1 MRRILTFSF
10 AVRPPARVAWAAI
23 GLGRNTGLSS
33 EENRKTALKMMADM
47 EAFRLDDAILTD
59 DVSWW
64 APGQGTFSKETFRQM
79 AAGFQPLLAG
89 KFTMTVHGV
98 TADGDRVAIE
108 AESLAPLVS
117 AMMDVSDGLLLD
129 ATRMAQASG
138 VTLAIDSSLPP
149 LACPEPRRAEA
160 LRWGEDYQLLFTLP
174 AGLVPPVPATR
185 IGQALPPGAAPLL
198 VDGSPPAS
206 EAPLG
211 WEHG

>member
-1 MRRILTFSF
+1 MRRIRTFSF

-117 AMMDVSDGLLLD
+117 GKTYNNKYHFLFLFRDGKICQVKEYNDSLH
-129 ATRMAQASG
+129 AAQTFG
-138 VTLAIDSSLPP
+138 
-149 LACPEPRRAEA
+149 
-160 LRWGEDYQLLFTLP
+160 P
-174 AGLVPPVPATR
+174 AA
-185 IGQALPPGAAPLL
+185 
-198 VDGSPPAS
+198 
-206 EAPLG
+206 
-211 WEHG
+211 